1 MNFNLCSFVLCAHFK
16 ILCKEFEFQKK
27 GTNNSNNNRITFINK
42 NRSNLS
48 NQHTMTQK
56 KKIITIYPNYQ
67 ASLIWQVLSGHC
79 VSLGLGLLKVIS
91 Y

>member
-1 MNFNLCSFVLCAHFK
+1 MYSFVLCAHFK

-27 GTNNSNNNRITFINK
+27 GTNNSNNNRTTFINK

-56 KKIITIYPNYQ
+56 KKNNHNLPKLPGQ
-67 ASLIWQVLSGHC
+67 FDMASIVWALCLIRTRL
-79 VSLGLGLLKVIS
+79 IES